1 MKKKNTMRRLLRYL
15 KKYWLLLILS
25 LLFAALTVAMTLYL
39 PILIGQAVDLIVAPG
54 QVEFSTIARLL
65 LKMGILIGAT
75 ALSQWIMNAC
85 NNRITYRTVRDIR
98 SDAFARLEILP
109 LRYIDAHS
117 YGEIVSRMIAD
128 VDQFADG
135 LLMGFTQFF
144 TGVLTIV
151 GTLLFMLWM
160 NPLIT
165 LVVVV
170 ITPVSLFV
178 ASFIARKTYAMFKE
192 QSAARGEQTGIIDEM
207 VGNQK
212 VVQAFGYQD
221 RAQGRFDEVNER
233 LRKCSLRA
241 IFFSSI
247 TNPSTRFVNSLVYA
261 GVCVAGALS
270 AVHGGISVGQLT
282 SFLSYANQYT
292 KPFNEISG
300 VVTELQ
306 NALACADRIFEL
318 IEETPQTPEPAD
330 AKTLTDPDGSVA
342 LEDVSFSYVP
352 EQHLIEHFDLAAK
365 PGQRIAIVGP
375 TGCGTTT
382 IINLLMRFYDVD
394 SGCIRV
400 GGEDIRQLT
409 RGSLRTSYGMVLQDT
424 WLKTGTIRENI
435 VMGKPDATDEEVIA
449 AAKASHAHGFIRRL
463 PQGCPQRGIVTA
475 GVHHARHA
483 LPASDAH
490 PRRGDVLHR
499 HAHGDQDPGGLQPP
513 DAGPH
518 ELHRRPSPLDHPR
531 GRCHSGDERRPHHRA
546 GQPQDPAGEKRLLC
560 RAVPQPVR
568 YLKKPCPAG
577 ASAPAGRFLCLDRR
591 IVEIYVPAVEVLAQ
605 LLDRLAEALEMHDLP
620 RAEEADDV
628 VHIRIVRQAQ
638 NVVIG

>member
-1 MKKKNTMRRLLRYL
+1 MKKRNTMRKLLRYL
-15 KKYWLLLILS
+15 KKYWLLLALS

-270 AVHGGISVGQLT
+270 AVQGGISVGQLT

-375 TGCGTTT
+375 TGCGKTT

-400 GGEDIRQLT
+400 SGEDIRDLT

-435 VMGKPDATDEEVIA
+435 VMGKPDATEEEVIA

-463 PQGCPQRGIVTA
+463 PQGYDTPITEDG
-475 GVHHARHA
+475 
-483 LPASDAH
+483 
-490 PRRGDVLHR
+490 
-499 HAHGDQDPGGLQPP
+499 GGLSQ
-513 DAGPH
+513 
-518 ELHRRPSPLDHPR
+518 
-531 GRCHSGDERRPHHRA
+531 
-546 GQPQDPAGEKRLLC
+546 GQKQLLC
-560 RAVPQPVR
+560 ITRVM
-568 YLKKPCPAG
+568 
-577 ASAPAGRFLCLDRR
+577 LCLPPMLILDEATSSIDTRTEIKIQEAFNR
-591 IVEIYVPAVEVLAQ
+591 LMQGRTSFIVAH
-605 LLDRLAEALEMHDLP
+605 RLSTI
-620 RAEEADDV
+620 READVILVMKDG
-628 VHIRIVRQAQ
+628 HIIEQGNHRTLLEKNGFYAELYRSQFDI
-638 NVVIG
+638 

>member
-1 MKKKNTMRRLLRYL
+1 MKKKNTMRKLLRYL

-54 QVEFSTIARLL
+54 QVEFSAIARLL

-98 SDAFARLEILP
+98 SDAFARLEVLP

-247 TNPSTRFVNSLVYA
+247 TTPSTRFVNSLVYA

-375 TGCGTTT
+375 TGCGKTT
-382 IINLLMRFYDVD
+382 IINLLMRFYDLNAGHILLD
-394 SGCIRV
+394 GTDCA
-400 GGEDIRQLT
+400 
-409 RGSLRTSYGMVLQDT
+409 SLSREEVRSQFAMVLQDT
-424 WLKTGTIRENI
+424 WLFRGTIAENVSYGTPGATREQI
-435 VMGKPDATDEEVIA
+435 VEACDRAYCD
-449 AAKASHAHGFIRRL
+449 HFIRTL
-463 PQGCPQRGIVTA
+463 PQGYDTVVGDDMTNLSGGQKQLLTI
-475 GVHHARHA
+475 ARA
-483 LPASDAH
+483 MLAN
-490 PRRGDVLHR
+490 R
-499 HAHGDQDPGGLQPP
+499 
-513 DAGPH
+513 
-518 ELHRRPSPLDHPR
+518 
-531 GRCHSGDERRPHHRA
+531 
-546 GQPQDPAGEKRLLC
+546 RLLILDEATSNVDTRTELRIQKAMRTLMADKTC
-560 RAVPQPVR
+560 FVIAHRLSTIRNADMILVVR
-568 YLKKPCPAG
+568 DG
-577 ASAPAGRFLCLDRR
+577 E
-591 IVEIYVPAVEVLAQ
+591 IVERGTHESLMQGDTFYRHLYNAQ
-605 LLDRLAEALEMHDLP
+605 FA
-620 RAEEADDV
+620 
-628 VHIRIVRQAQ
+628 
-638 NVVIG
+638 

>member
-1 MKKKNTMRRLLRYL
+1 MKKKNTMRKLLRYL

-247 TNPSTRFVNSLVYA
+247 TNPSTRFVNSLVYV

-330 AKTLTDPDGSVA
+330 AKTLTNPDGSVA

-375 TGCGTTT
+375 TGCGKTT

-400 GGEDIRQLT
+400 SGEDIRQLT

-435 VMGKPDATDEEVIA
+435 VMGKPDATDEEIIA

-463 PQGCPQRGIVTA
+463 PQGYDTPITEDG
-475 GVHHARHA
+475 
-483 LPASDAH
+483 
-490 PRRGDVLHR
+490 
-499 HAHGDQDPGGLQPP
+499 GGLSQ
-513 DAGPH
+513 
-518 ELHRRPSPLDHPR
+518 
-531 GRCHSGDERRPHHRA
+531 
-546 GQPQDPAGEKRLLC
+546 GQKQLLC
-560 RAVPQPVR
+560 ITRVM
-568 YLKKPCPAG
+568 
-577 ASAPAGRFLCLDRR
+577 LCLPPMLILDEATSSIDTRTEIKIQEAFNR
-591 IVEIYVPAVEVLAQ
+591 LMQGRTSFIVAH
-605 LLDRLAEALEMHDLP
+605 RLSTI
-620 RAEEADDV
+620 READVILVMKDG
-628 VHIRIVRQAQ
+628 HIIEQGNHRTLLEKNGFYAELYRSQFDI
-638 NVVIG
+638 

>member
-1 MKKKNTMRRLLRYL
+1 MKKKNTMRKLLRYL

-221 RAQGRFDEVNER
+221 RAQDRFDEVNER

-270 AVHGGISVGQLT
+270 AVNGGISVGQLT

-330 AKTLTDPDGSVA
+330 AKTLTAPDGSVA

-375 TGCGTTT
+375 TGCGKTT

-400 GGEDIRQLT
+400 SGEDIRQLT

-463 PQGCPQRGIVTA
+463 PQGYDTPITEDG
-475 GVHHARHA
+475 
-483 LPASDAH
+483 
-490 PRRGDVLHR
+490 
-499 HAHGDQDPGGLQPP
+499 GGLSQ
-513 DAGPH
+513 
-518 ELHRRPSPLDHPR
+518 
-531 GRCHSGDERRPHHRA
+531 
-546 GQPQDPAGEKRLLC
+546 GQKQLLC
-560 RAVPQPVR
+560 ITRVMLCLPPMLILDEATSSIDTRTEALVQAGMDGLMKGRTTFVIAHRLSTVR
-568 YLKKPCPAG
+568 NADCIMVLEQGRIIERGTHDDLIAQKGRYYQLYTGKKP
-577 ASAPAGRFLCLDRR
+577 
-591 IVEIYVPAVEVLAQ
+591 EK
-605 LLDRLAEALEMHDLP
+605 
-620 RAEEADDV
+620 
-628 VHIRIVRQAQ
+628 
-638 NVVIG
+638 

>member
-270 AVHGGISVGQLT
+270 AVQGGISVGQLT

-318 IEETPQTPEPAD
+318 IEEMPQTPEPAD

-375 TGCGTTT
+375 TGCGKTT

-400 GGEDIRQLT
+400 SGEDIRQLT

-435 VMGKPDATDEEVIA
+435 VMGKPDATEEEIIA

-463 PQGCPQRGIVTA
+463 PQGYDTPITEDG
-475 GVHHARHA
+475 
-483 LPASDAH
+483 
-490 PRRGDVLHR
+490 
-499 HAHGDQDPGGLQPP
+499 GGLSQ
-513 DAGPH
+513 
-518 ELHRRPSPLDHPR
+518 
-531 GRCHSGDERRPHHRA
+531 
-546 GQPQDPAGEKRLLC
+546 GQKQLLC
-560 RAVPQPVR
+560 ITRVM
-568 YLKKPCPAG
+568 
-577 ASAPAGRFLCLDRR
+577 LCLPPMLILDEATSSIDTRTEIKIQEAFNR
-591 IVEIYVPAVEVLAQ
+591 LMQGRTSFIVAH
-605 LLDRLAEALEMHDLP
+605 RLSTI
-620 RAEEADDV
+620 READVILVMKDG
-628 VHIRIVRQAQ
+628 HIIEQGNHRTLLEKNGFYAELYRSQFDI
-638 NVVIG
+638 

>member
-1 MKKKNTMRRLLRYL
+1 MKKRNTMRKLLRYL
-15 KKYWLLLILS
+15 KKYWLLLALS

-54 QVEFSTIARLL
+54 QVEFSAIARLL

-270 AVHGGISVGQLT
+270 AVQGGISVGQLT

-330 AKTLTDPDGSVA
+330 AKTLMDPDGSVA

-375 TGCGTTT
+375 TGCGKTT

-400 GGEDIRQLT
+400 SGEDIRQLT

-463 PQGCPQRGIVTA
+463 PQGYDTPITEDG
-475 GVHHARHA
+475 
-483 LPASDAH
+483 
-490 PRRGDVLHR
+490 
-499 HAHGDQDPGGLQPP
+499 GGLSQ
-513 DAGPH
+513 
-518 ELHRRPSPLDHPR
+518 
-531 GRCHSGDERRPHHRA
+531 
-546 GQPQDPAGEKRLLC
+546 GQKQLLC
-560 RAVPQPVR
+560 IARVM
-568 YLKKPCPAG
+568 
-577 ASAPAGRFLCLDRR
+577 LCLPPMLILDEATSSIDTRTEVR
-591 IVEIYVPAVEVLAQ
+591 IQKAFARMMQGRTSFIVAHRLSTIREADVILVMKDGHIVEQGDHDQ
-605 LLDRLAEALEMHDLP
+605 LLAAGGFYAKLYNSQFEGVET
-620 RAEEADDV
+620 
-628 VHIRIVRQAQ
+628 
-638 NVVIG
+638 